1 LDKLW
6 EVRWLGRGGQGV
18 VTAARLLAEAA
29 HEHEHFPGVMA
40 APSFGAER
48 RGAPVSA
55 STRISERPVLLRS
68 QVYQADLLVV
78 FDHTVLSL
86 MNVAEQLKKDAA
98 VVINAPVASFLDES
112 GVDLKQFVSVDA
124 SKIAM
129 DAGMVSAAFPLVGA
143 AMLGALIHALPS
155 VKLSSILQCLQAHFP
170 GKRGEQN
177 VAMAKRGYEEA
188 TIKEFQ

>member
-48 RGAPVSA
+48 RGAPVTA

-68 QVYQADLLVV
+68 QVYRADLLVV
-78 FDHTVLSL
+78 FDHTLLAL
-86 MNVAEQLKKDAA
+86 MDPAEQLKSGAS
-98 VVINAPVASFLDES
+98 VVINAPAADFLDSSE
-112 GVDLKQFVSVDA
+112 VDLRSLVFVDA
-124 SKIAM
+124 SRIAM
-129 DAGMVSAAFPLVGA
+129 EAGMVSAAFPLVGA
-143 AMLGALIHALPS
+143 AMLGALVHALPS
-155 VKLSSILQCLQAHFP
+155 VKLSSIQQCFRTRFP

-188 TIKEFQ
+188 TTKEFQ

>member
-1 LDKLW
+1 MDKLW

-48 RGAPVSA
+48 RGAPVTA

-68 QVYQADLLVV
+68 QVYRADLLVV
-78 FDHTVLSL
+78 FDHTLLAL
-86 MNVAEQLKKDAA
+86 MDPAEQLKSGAS
-98 VVINAPVASFLDES
+98 VVINAPAADFLDSSE
-112 GVDLKQFVSVDA
+112 VDLRSLVFVDA
-124 SKIAM
+124 SRIAM
-129 DAGMVSAAFPLVGA
+129 EAGMVSAAFPLVGA
-143 AMLGALIHALPS
+143 AMLGALVHALPS
-155 VKLSSILQCLQAHFP
+155 VKLSSIQQCFRTRFP

-188 TIKEFQ
+188 TTKEFQ